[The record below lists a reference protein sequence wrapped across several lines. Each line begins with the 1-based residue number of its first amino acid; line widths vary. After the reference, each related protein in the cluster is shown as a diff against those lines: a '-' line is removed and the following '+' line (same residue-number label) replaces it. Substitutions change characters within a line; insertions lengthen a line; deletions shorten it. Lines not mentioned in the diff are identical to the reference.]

1 MRTILDSGSAR
12 GRILLPLFVGL
23 LATPGIALSL
33 VASFPDSVLMVW
45 LMCAVL
51 SVLGYWMYIHVY
63 SIAYRWIGS
72 WMGGQGNVRE
82 LITCLS
88 WSQVPYI
95 YIGLVFLPIHFI
107 FRDVLYPEFDMT
119 TLISSPDTILALTEQ
134 FSPTYYLINILFF
147 VPCVYAYILSLK
159 LMGEAHG
166 FSAWK
171 AFMVKL
177 IAVVLHIPI
186 FGVLFMVVIAAM
198 VFALMVV

>member
-1 MRTILDSGSAR
+1 
-12 GRILLPLFVGL
+12 
-23 LATPGIALSL
+23 
-33 VASFPDSVLMVW
+33 MVW